1 MSQFTGK
8 PLILVIDD
16 EEDIR
21 LMARAALEQIGFR
34 VETIDDS
41 VEAPDR
47 FLALKPSLVILD
59 VNMPGLDGFEV
70 CSKIRNTEAGR
81 ETPVLII
88 TGMDDIA
95 SINKAYQHGAT
106 DFITKPINWS
116 VLQYRI
122 RYILRADDNFRRLQQ
137 KERELENAQR
147 ISNMGNWE
155 WDMVDDQISCSDQ
168 LYRILGIKGHP
179 IMNLDNLTNLIH
191 ESERNRFRLAI
202 DSASRKRNH
211 FEITHR
217 IVRPNKE
224 ERIVHQQGE
233 IRYDESNTPVWMS
246 VIVHDISERKWAE
259 EKIAHLA
266 YHDVL
271 TELPNR
277 TFFREQLKRAL
288 EEPEIKDISIVLMD
302 LDRFNRINETF
313 GHDAGD
319 TLLKLLGNRL
329 ENFVARHADSVFH
342 TLFPKLLS
350 RFGGDEFALFLP
362 HTGEKDSKAI
372 IQELIETIAAP
383 FKLNNE
389 EVFVTVSIGVSH
401 YPTHG
406 QEVDLLIKNADT
418 ALFYA
423 KSEGR
428 NNYQTYRSQLNQAS
442 YQRLSMETQL
452 RRALDRD
459 EFELFYQPQ
468 IDLISG
474 EIIGAEGLLRWRHHE
489 QGIIPPLDFIPI
501 AEETGLIIP
510 IGEWV
515 LQKASSVGE
524 QWQHASFGPLRIS
537 VNISGRQFKDPKSL
551 IKCVKECLN
560 TSSLNPKLLELE
572 LTESTLMQD
581 IDSSRQTLQA
591 LKTMGVHLSIDDF
604 GTGYSS
610 LSYLKRFPL
619 NCLKIDRSFVK
630 DIPKN
635 RDDAAIATT
644 IIAMA
649 HILGMRAIAEGV
661 ELRSQ
666 LEFFRK
672 QGCDEVQG
680 HLLSEPITADE
691 LEILIKKRKYGG
703 KVDTSYCAID
713 ISD

>member
-70 CSKIRNTEAGR
+70 CSKIRNTTAGR

-233 IRYDESNTPVWMS
+233 LRYDESNTPVWMS